1 MKFSK
6 ILMAAIAVM
15 MIFSIVPVASAGDGT
30 EGDPFTVLY
39 IGYRADTEFGMFMD
53 MAAEGLSGVT
63 SEITGNDVY
72 YITDHAVIDYGEH
85 FLPCQASIYAAA
97 VKLYTDYDYL
107 IIDMLFT
114 GYSYDGGSLDGAR
127 DYLYTLAD
135 EADIPNK
142 ASIYS
147 DDGFDSY
154 APESFGFRDQ
164 LAFSSQP
171 PSEFAKNMDAGLND
185 IGYGSTLLDYRT
197 LLSYLN

>member
-39 IGYRADTEFGMFMD
+39 IGYNSDSGFTD
-53 MAAEGLSGVT
+53 MASEGLSIVV
-63 SEITGNDVY
+63 SEITENDVY
-72 YITDHAVIDYGEH
+72 YMTDHAVIDYGEH

-97 VKLYTDYDYL
+97 VKMYADYDYL

-114 GYSYDGGSLDGAR
+114 SYSYDDGGSLDGAR

-135 EADIPNK
+135 ESEIVNK

-154 APESFGFRDQ
+154 APESFSFRDQ
-164 LAFSSQP
+164 LSYSE
-171 PSEFAKNMDAGLND
+171 PSTFATRMNIGLNA
-185 IGYGSTLLDYRT
+185 IGYGSTVADYEM